1 MCVSTKYSD
10 AVSSFSSLVYRSEP
24 TSLIPKFFFLSRCI
38 KSLLFIKHEIKEVEV
53 VYEEFDFGTID
64 FLGYLGNEVSYDQSL
79 NYDSYYDFLKS
90 KMDKLALIGLYRNWL
105 KRHALVSH
113 VSEIDYSDPRGFSYI
128 AERQFGS
135 YYEIISRLKKNIGD
149 RIVVIPGDGV
159 GTGSMICSLLE
170 ISYESSEPNGIGS
183 VAIGLG
189 IITSVEAVS
198 KLDKSKV
205 YFLANLSEFIDYR
218 DYMICDYII
227 IDEDRL
233 YPGYDSNA
241 IKYSTHGRLH
251 TNISSFDEYVT
262 FPRVV
267 SKAAVMLKGKKMC
280 LWTLSQSIICWN
292 RVFLCI
298 QMVM

>member
-1 MCVSTKYSD
+1 MIV
-10 AVSSFSSLVYRSEP
+10 
-24 TSLIPKFFFLSRCI
+24 IMI
-38 KSLLFIKHEIKEVEV
+38 
-53 VYEEFDFGTID
+53 
-64 FLGYLGNEVSYDQSL
+64 
-79 NYDSYYDFLKS
+79 FLKS

-267 SKAAVMLKGKKMC
+267 SKAAVMLKGKKNVPMDSKSEYYLLEQGIPVYTDGNVITC
-280 LWTLSQSIICWN
+280 GPSLPGGDHYIGC
-292 RVFLCI
+292 FF
-298 QMVM
+298 